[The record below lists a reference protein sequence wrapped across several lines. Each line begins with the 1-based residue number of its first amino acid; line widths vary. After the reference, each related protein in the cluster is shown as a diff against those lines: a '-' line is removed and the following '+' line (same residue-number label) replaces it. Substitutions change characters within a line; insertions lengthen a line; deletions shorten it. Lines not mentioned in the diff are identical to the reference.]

1 MFFKKRKF
9 PVAAFLLVCSLFLSA
24 CLSDIELKGF
34 FTPFITS
41 EASQTVSSEEVLPK
55 SPLLY
60 CKVGRGTV
68 LFGRKWYS
76 FKDSS
81 FSIYQGERTR
91 IKIIGKRNKKEREIQ
106 IFFDKCGQKMVF
118 CPVTDFA
125 QGKRISC
132 ASMYALKEDLEQG
145 IKRTFNVPSVIRDG
159 TISCA
164 FLQEKMKSLAI
175 PPSRGR

>member
-1 MFFKKRKF
+1 MSFKKRKF
-9 PVAAFLLVCSLFLSA
+9 PVVGTLIVCSFFLSA

-34 FTPFITS
+34 FTPFVTAEVLEIT
-41 EASQTVSSEEVLPK
+41 SSEEVLSE

-60 CKVGRGTV
+60 CKIGRGTV

-81 FSIYQGERTR
+81 FSIRQGERTR
-91 IKIIGKRNKKEREIQ
+91 IKITGKRNKKEREIQ
-106 IFFDKCGQKMVF
+106 VFFDECGQKMLF
-118 CPVTDFA
+118 CPVTNA
-125 QGKRISC
+125 APGQLISC